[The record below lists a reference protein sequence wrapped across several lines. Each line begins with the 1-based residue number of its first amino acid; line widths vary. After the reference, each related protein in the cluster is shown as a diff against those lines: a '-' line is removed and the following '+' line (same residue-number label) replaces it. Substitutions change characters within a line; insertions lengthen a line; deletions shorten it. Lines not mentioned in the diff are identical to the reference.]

1 LGGSQYE
8 LLTLFADGG
17 AMMYPL
23 VLCSLIALGVI
34 IAKSWTLWLAHRKA
48 KKILF
53 DVEELARAGRIDEA
67 MQIAAD
73 TPGPTAAILLSGLKR
88 IRHGSV
94 TEGELPRA
102 VSTTGAIELGFLERG
117 LVILA
122 TIANVAPL
130 MGFLGTVAGMILAFA
145 SIEAANSVEPSLVA
159 GGIKVAL
166 LTTATGLAIAI
177 PVNIFYNYFVTRID
191 GLILDME
198 QGTQQILNLAW
209 DMEKDGKLSIVRK
222 EVARRRLSGVGSA
235 SSQVARGGRAPAQP
249 DSDIPGGSSTVD
261 PVG

>member
-1 LGGSQYE
+1 LEKKEFLLGGSQYE

-34 IAKSWTLWLAHRKA
+34 IAKAWTLWLAHKSA
-48 KKILF
+48 KTVLR
-53 DVEELARAGRIDEA
+53 DVEEAARGGRIDEA
-67 MQIAAD
+67 MRIAEE
-73 TPGPTAAILLSGLKR
+73 TPGPTSAVLLAGLRR
-88 IRHGSV
+88 IRLGSV
-94 TEGELPRA
+94 SEGELPRA
-102 VSTTGAIELGFLERG
+102 VNTTGAIELGFLERG

-145 SIEAANSVEPSLVA
+145 SIEAANSVEPALVA

-177 PVNIFYNYFVTRID
+177 PVNIGYNYFVTRID
-191 GLILDME
+191 SLILDME

-209 DMEKDGKLSIVRK
+209 DMEKEGKLHIVKK
-222 EVARRRLSGVGSA
+222 EAMKRTLSGVGSA
-235 SSQVARGGRAPAQP
+235 SSQVSRGGSAPTRE
-249 DSDIPGGSSTVD
+249 S
-261 PVG
+261 